1 LLEVSGDCKIP
12 ANSGISALTHFPTFQ
27 EIYPGCCTLAAQ
39 TVRLA
44 CAQGPG

>member
-1 LLEVSGDCKIP
+1 MRVLFP
-12 ANSGISALTHFPTFQ
+12 AFQ
-27 EIYPGCCTLAAQ
+27 EIYPGCCTVAAQ